1 MEQAI
6 VFAAQQFIGFEL
18 CKQLLNEGFE
28 VIALEHEMML
38 DEQADDKWLE
48 IGRNANLTYE
58 MINNSL
64 QLNHP
69 SYICFIPLYDLFI
82 QRNNE
87 IVEDWHKRFTTLYQ
101 MIEPRVE
108 LIIFISPVQWRVN
121 ENTIYQEIR
130 NELLQSTRKSHWI
143 EFFLPTIYGPWQPNQ
158 FLFQLLINEQQ
169 HQNYIDDLEDAV
181 YIEDAVRTIL
191 DNTDMELYGEKVL
204 IESGHRDMWW
214 KCVNYLNPTFQRKN
228 QQESQKV
235 AKFSKKISVKEN
247 MSYEQALEK
256 QKQHYFR
263 K

>member
-38 DEQADDKWLE
+38 DELAEDKWLE

-87 IVEDWHKRFTTLYQ
+87 IVEDWHKSFTTLYQ
-101 MIEPRVE
+101 LIEPRVE
-108 LIIFISPVQWRVN
+108 LIIFISPAQWRV
-121 ENTIYQEIR
+121 
-130 NELLQSTRKSHWI
+130 S
-143 EFFLPTIYGPWQPNQ
+143 
-158 FLFQLLINEQQ
+158 
-169 HQNYIDDLEDAV
+169 
-181 YIEDAVRTIL
+181 
-191 DNTDMELYGEKVL
+191 EKYNL
-204 IESGHRDMWW
+204 SRD
-214 KCVNYLNPTFQRKN
+214 
-228 QQESQKV
+228 
-235 AKFSKKISVKEN
+235 
-247 MSYEQALEK
+247 
-256 QKQHYFR
+256 
-263 K
+263 